1 MSKSERLI
9 LFAAGLFIFPSA
21 ALAGSVNAVWTGGDS
36 SSVWTD
42 ALNWNPNG
50 IPNNGADTFSVSIT
64 STAYNPVTL
73 GTNTTINQLIMAGTS
88 LSLSSPS
95 VTLNLVSGPSS
106 LTNATLTG
114 GSLVVGDSLQ
124 GSGTIE
130 PYALTNNGSIIA
142 NQSSPLYVI
151 PSSSLTN
158 SGLMTATDGA
168 GLILATPSITNTGG
182 TISANGA
189 NSLVGFSPS
198 PSTTLTG
205 GTVEAVNGGTVDFQ
219 GAAQGATLNAGA
231 NSNLTLIGAQVTGGA
246 VNVNAT
252 GSLNLWTSPSSIN
265 STLSNYG
272 IIAVDAATTAGGAM
286 TNYAGGVI
294 NVNGSSLSLQ
304 AGGAYTNNGA
314 INLNSATLELAGS
327 GTVSVGGSG
336 TLNMNGSGSGIVST
350 AAGQTFDNGA
360 GHTIQGGGTIEP
372 YALTNEGSIIAN
384 IQSSLLLVTPSSS
397 VTNSGLMTATGGA
410 GLILQTGNIT
420 NTGGMISANGANS
433 FVAVVYPSTTL
444 TGGTVEAVNGGE
456 IQLDSVTQGATLNA
470 GASSNLTMIGAQ
482 VTGGAV
488 DVNATGTLNLW
499 TSPSS
504 INSTL
509 SNYGIIAVDAATTV
523 GGAMTNYSGGV
534 ISVNGSSLSLQAG
547 GTYTNNGAIN
557 LNSATLELAGSGTV
571 SLSGSGT
578 LNLNGSG
585 SSIIASGYG
594 QTFDNGAGHTIQ
606 GSGIIEPSSAL
617 TNEGS
622 IIANTQSSLLSVMPA
637 SVTNSGL
644 MTATGGAGMIF
655 QTGSITNTG
664 GMISANGANSFVA
677 VVNPSTTLTGGT
689 VEAVNGGTFQLDSVT
704 QGATLNAGA
713 SSNLTLIGAQVT
725 GGAVNVNATGTLNLW
740 TSPSSIN
747 STLSNYGAIVVDAAT
762 TVGGAMTNYSGGVI
776 NVNGSSL
783 SLQAGGTY
791 TNNGAINL
799 NSATLKLQGSGTV
812 SLSGSGTL
820 NMNGSGSGIFSTA
833 AGQTFDNGAGHTI
846 QGGGTIEPYALT
858 NEGTITAA
866 GSALLTIDSTSITND
881 GTFGVEAGSALA
893 LGSSPFS
900 NYSGNT
906 LTGGTYAVAGAF
918 EFQGAD
924 IVTNQADLQLSESWY
939 IANGLGGSGT
949 TNLTE
954 NGTNGSFDLQNGA
967 VFGTSQQFTNEGNVI
982 VGPGSTFDALA
993 SGSSAYLQTAGT
1005 TLVDGTLT
1013 GNVDLEGGSLSGS
1026 GEVDGNLYNAMAVDP
1041 GDAPGTLLISGN
1053 YTQTAGGVLNIELL
1067 NAVVYDQLKVLGSAQ
1082 LGGTADVTLLPGYVL
1097 DDGDVFTILMCSSV
1111 SGAFSAWDLPVL
1123 ANGYWTTFIDANGV
1137 ELQYDTPEPAA
1148 WSMVAAGALWLW
1160 WRKRSARNAA

>member
-470 GASSNLTMIGAQ
+470 GASSNLT
-482 VTGGAV
+482 
-488 DVNATGTLNLW
+488 
-499 TSPSS
+499 
-504 INSTL
+504 
-509 SNYGIIAVDAATTV
+509 
-523 GGAMTNYSGGV
+523 
-534 ISVNGSSLSLQAG
+534 
-547 GTYTNNGAIN
+547 
-557 LNSATLELAGSGTV
+557 
-571 SLSGSGT
+571 
-578 LNLNGSG
+578 
-585 SSIIASGYG
+585 
-594 QTFDNGAGHTIQ
+594 
-606 GSGIIEPSSAL
+606 
-617 TNEGS
+617 
-622 IIANTQSSLLSVMPA
+622 
-637 SVTNSGL
+637 
-644 MTATGGAGMIF
+644 
-655 QTGSITNTG
+655 
-664 GMISANGANSFVA
+664 
-677 VVNPSTTLTGGT
+677 
-689 VEAVNGGTFQLDSVT
+689 
-704 QGATLNAGA
+704 
-713 SSNLTLIGAQVT
+713 LIGAQVT

-776 NVNGSSL
+776 SVNGSSL